1 MSPFQACHQYGQSIW
16 LDFIRRDLLLSGGLQ
31 ALIDEGIRGLT
42 SNPAIFEKAIAGS
55 ADYDTAL
62 AARVRAGETDAAC
75 LFEHLAIEDIRKA
88 ADIFMPLYR
97 DSAARDGYVSLE
109 VSPHIALDAEATIAD
124 ARRLWKAV
132 DRPNLMIKVP
142 GTAAGAI
149 AVRQLIGEGIN
160 VNVTL
165 LFSRPAY
172 LAVAEAYLDGLE
184 TYVAAGGD
192 PATVASVASFFISR
206 IDSAMDAEID
216 ARIAAT
222 NDAKLHAQLAA
233 LKGGVAIANAKL
245 AYRDY
250 QQLCLTPRWQALV
263 QRGAHPQRL
272 LWASTGTK
280 NAAYRDV
287 LYVEQLIGA
296 DTVNTIPPATMDAF
310 RDHGQVTA
318 TLTDSVDAADA
329 ALGQVEA
336 LGLPLDAITEQLVA
350 DGVKLFVDAHDQL
363 LAAVARKRDVLN
375 AAAAS

>member
-1 MSPFQACHQYGQSIW
+1 MNPFQACHQLGQSIW
-16 LDFIRRDLLLSGGLQ
+16 LDFIRRDLLVSGGLQ

-42 SNPAIFEKAIAGS
+42 SNPAIFEKAIGGS
-55 ADYDTAL
+55 TEYDAAL
-62 AARVRAGETDAAC
+62 ATQVAAGELDAAR

-97 DSAARDGYVSLE
+97 NSAGQDGYVSLE
-109 VSPHIALDAEATIAD
+109 VSPHIAMDTAATVAD
-124 ARRLWKAV
+124 AHRLWKAV

-142 GTAAGAI
+142 GTAPGAA
-149 AVRQLIGEGIN
+149 AVRQLIGAGIN

-165 LFSRPAY
+165 LFSRAAY

-184 TYVAAGGD
+184 TYAAAGGN

-206 IDSAMDAEID
+206 IDSAMDADID
-216 ARIAAT
+216 ARLSAT
-222 NDAKLHAQLAA
+222 ADAEVREQLAA
-233 LKGGVAIANAKL
+233 LKGGIAIANAKL

-250 QQLCLTPRWQALV
+250 QQLSQTPRWQALV
-263 QRGAHPQRL
+263 QRGARPQRL

-310 RDHGQVTA
+310 RDHGKVA
-318 TLTDSVDAADA
+318 ASLAESVDAAE
-329 ALGQVEA
+329 ALIKQAEA
-336 LGLPLDAITEQLVA
+336 LGLPLDAVTEQLVT

-363 LAAVARKRDVLN
+363 LAAVARKRDALN
-375 AAAAS
+375 AAASP